1 MKFRGSKKIKFSIQ
15 QVYKK
20 QTNKTKYCPQE
31 TEKQKFEEEN
41 NSNSQFNRYT
51 RSILTK
57 QNIVS
62 RNKETQSLKKQK
74 IRSFEEERNLKSQ
87 FKRYT

>member
-20 QTNKTKYCPQE
+20 QTNKTKYCLK
-31 TEKQKFEEEN
+31 KQKNRNFEEES

-51 RSILTK
+51 RSKLTK

-62 RNKETQSLKKQK
+62 RNKKTEISRKKAIQILNSIVIK
-74 IRSFEEERNLKSQ
+74 EAN
-87 FKRYT
+87 